1 MSVTVENLEKSMAK
15 LTIEVPAETFEKAMQ
30 QAYMKQRGSISI
42 PGFRKGKVPQAM
54 IEKMYGPAVFYEE
67 AANAV
72 IPDAYAAAAKESELD
87 ITSSPEIDVTQIE
100 KGKSFI
106 FTALVAVRPEVKLG
120 VYKGVEIPK
129 IDVTVTDED
138 VEEELKKEQNKNGR
152 LVTIDDGEAEDGD
165 TVTLDYAGTVDGVAF
180 EGGTAEGYDLKLGS
194 NTFIPGFEEQLIGV
208 KAGDQRD
215 VKVTFPE
222 EYHAEDLAG
231 KEAVFAC
238 NIIKVSRTE
247 LPELD
252 DEFAQDVSEFD
263 TLEEYKEDLKKN
275 IQSRKE
281 EAAKQERRDNAVSR
295 AAQAAEIEIP
305 EAMMK
310 TRLREAVDN
319 FGRRLTM
326 QGMNL
331 EQFMQYTGSDMNM
344 MMEQLRPQTE
354 IQTRNELVLSEIVKA
369 ENIEVSDEEFEKELE
384 EMAKAY
390 GMELDKV
397 KEIVSDEEKKVIS
410 NDIAMRKAIDLI
422 ADNAVE
428 VEGLAD
434 EKASE

>member
-263 TLEEYKEDLKKN
+263 TLEEYKEDLRKN

-397 KEIVSDEEKKVIS
+397 KEIVLDEEKKVIS